1 MVGHMRNFDWKIF
14 ILLICLL
21 IFGVISIY
29 SASSRKIGTDIQTQD
44 YYLKQICW
52 IIISIILLFIL
63 LRIPYAVIDLII
75 IPAYIITI
83 LLLIIVLFMPEIK
96 GSQRWIILGPI
107 HFQPSELAKLVT
119 IMLVSKI
126 ISKPHLTGWK
136 IISRSFPVV
145 LLPTFL
151 ILLEPD
157 LGTALILIV
166 SLFIILAVSELSG
179 FYLILIISPILSII
193 TSFSPIFFI
202 IYIILLILIL
212 YKINLSKIVIGF
224 TAVVNIFFFFI
235 TPVFWN
241 SLKEYQQ
248 NRILSFINPMRDP
261 FGSGYQ
267 IIQAKIAI
275 GSGGLLG
282 KGFLAGT
289 QKNLNFLPEHH
300 TDFIF
305 SVIGEEFGFLGC
317 MFLLLLLF
325 LFLYFIVRKIALF
338 KRKEY
343 KYTVVGIL
351 AYFAFQIFINVG
363 MNIGIMPTTG
373 IPLPFIS
380 YGGSN
385 LFINILSVG
394 IILKYLTIRSIFK

>member
-1 MVGHMRNFDWKIF
+1 MRNFDWKIF

-29 SASSRKIGTDIQTQD
+29 SASSKKIGNDIQTQD

-52 IIISIILLFIL
+52 IIISIIMLFSL
-63 LRIPYAVIDLII
+63 LRIPYTVIDFLIV
-75 IPAYIITI
+75 PVYIITI

-96 GSQRWIILGPI
+96 GSQRWLILGPI

-119 IMLVSKI
+119 ILLVSKI

-136 IISRSFPVV
+136 IISRSFPIV

-157 LGTALILIV
+157 LGTSLTLIV

-193 TSFSPIFFI
+193 TSFSPVFFI

-275 GSGGLLG
+275 GSGGLTG

-317 MFLLLLLF
+317 TFLLLLLF
-325 LFLYFIVRKIALF
+325 LFLYLIVRKIALF

-343 KYTVVGIL
+343 KYTTVGIL
-351 AYFAFQIFINVG
+351 AYFTFQIFINVG

-385 LFINILSVG
+385 ILINILSVG
-394 IILKYLTIRSIFK
+394 IILKYLTMRSIFK

>member
-1 MVGHMRNFDWKIF
+1 MRNFDWKIF